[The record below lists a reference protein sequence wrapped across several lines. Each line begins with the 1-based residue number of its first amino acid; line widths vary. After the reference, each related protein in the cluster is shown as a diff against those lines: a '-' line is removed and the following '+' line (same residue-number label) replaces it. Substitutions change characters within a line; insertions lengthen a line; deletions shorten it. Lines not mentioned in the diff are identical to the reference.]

1 MLLQNDFGFIF
12 ASFQFKYV
20 HEHNRLWTWSGALE
34 GIIEMQS
41 FCGTKAIQNKDL
53 GMALKTGGQIRR

>member
-1 MLLQNDFGFIF
+1 M
-12 ASFQFKYV
+12 
-20 HEHNRLWTWSGALE
+20 LE

-53 GMALKTGGQIRR
+53 RIGFEDWRADKEIITAKYTTFATQ